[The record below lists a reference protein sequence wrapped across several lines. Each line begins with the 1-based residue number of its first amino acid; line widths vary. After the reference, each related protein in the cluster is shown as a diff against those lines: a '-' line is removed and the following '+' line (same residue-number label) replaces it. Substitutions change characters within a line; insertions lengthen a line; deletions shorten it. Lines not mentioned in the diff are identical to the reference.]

1 MSVRSALLLA
11 LLLPVLGACAEEPT
25 PASHPAAQAQLAA
38 AATPVAATSVAA
50 TSAAPVE
57 AGPCPWLSSD
67 LATGILGADVTV
79 TKPAGDPAN
88 CTIASAPSTWAGEA
102 DRMEGYTL
110 DSLATAFGL
119 TLEPVAGLGD
129 RAGWKSAAQWEG
141 NDVGGQVL
149 VEHAGGVTVVLLTAT
164 PPRPG
169 LREKA
174 EALAR
179 AVVATFPAR

>member
-1 MSVRSALLLA
+1 MSHRSVLLLA
-11 LLLPVLGACAEEPT
+11 LLLPALAACSEEPT
-25 PASHPAAQAQLAA
+25 PASHPAAQAQPAA
-38 AATPVAATSVAA
+38 ASTPIATPVAS
-50 TSAAPVE
+50 TSAATGE
-57 AGPCPWLSSD
+57 SGSCPWLSSD

-88 CTIASAPSTWAGEA
+88 CYIASTPSTWAGEA

-119 TLEPVAGLGD
+119 TLEPVGGLGE

-149 VEHAGGVTVVLLTAT
+149 VEHGGGVTVVLLNAT

-179 AVVATFPAR
+179 AIVATYPAR